1 MRKTRQ
7 RQVIL
12 DVLKTTS
19 SHPSADWIYEEVR
32 KTIPKI
38 SLGTVYRNLKLL
50 KEKGEILRL
59 QYGYSRS
66 RFDGTSEN
74 HYHFTCRKCDRVYD
88 MKEPLKRDIE
98 RDMAEKLGFVI
109 THHSM
114 EFYGICKECQSEVY

>member
-59 QYGYSRS
+59 QYGDSRS